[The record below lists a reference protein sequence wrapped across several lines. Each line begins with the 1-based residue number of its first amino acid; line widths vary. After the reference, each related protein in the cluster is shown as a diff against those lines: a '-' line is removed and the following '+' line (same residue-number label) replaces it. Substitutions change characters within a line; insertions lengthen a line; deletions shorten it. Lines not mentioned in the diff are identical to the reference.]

1 MDLSFKYHFLFK
13 NQHDNNSSL
22 LLLLQKLSNANYV
35 FHFTLTVFFFFFLK
49 LPITPLFRCTHSKC
63 NASMLKCARSKVS
76 FRARISFWKL
86 IIRHNWGQ
94 NGVVAGVELLLLGDF
109 LDYLVHFSSYLKLQ
123 KDFIYLIPI
132 FQIGNTSDYTKK
144 SISIGNSLHPQ
155 TFQKNGIS
163 RMRRSKFSLRCHYCN
178 QATKKNCM
186 YKNVWLK

>member
-1 MDLSFKYHFLFK
+1 MQITLFI
-13 NQHDNNSSL
+13 L
-22 LLLLQKLSNANYV
+22 LWQ
-35 FHFTLTVFFFFFLK
+35 FFFFFFWSY
-49 LPITPLFRCTHSKC
+49 PSPLYFDVLTSKC

-132 FQIGNTSDYTKK
+132 FQIGNTSGYTKGLFTC
-144 SISIGNSLHPQ
+144 SILASIVSILVSIVVILTSIEPILEKCGHLQ
-155 TFQKNGIS
+155 VQ
-163 RMRRSKFSLRCHYCN
+163 
-178 QATKKNCM
+178 
-186 YKNVWLK
+186 